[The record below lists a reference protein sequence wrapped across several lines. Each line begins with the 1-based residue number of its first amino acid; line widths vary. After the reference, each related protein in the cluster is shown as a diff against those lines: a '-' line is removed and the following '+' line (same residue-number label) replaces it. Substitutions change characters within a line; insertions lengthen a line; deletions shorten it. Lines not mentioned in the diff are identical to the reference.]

1 MGEAKMNKATAD
13 EARATAEGD
22 LAATSK
28 ELANDKKNL
37 ADLSADCQ
45 SKAADWAE
53 SQASRKA
60 ELQALVDAKNIIAE
74 KTGGAAA
81 QAYGLVQTGA
91 KAASTRDASDQVV
104 SMLQA
109 LQAK

>member
-1 MGEAKMNKATAD
+1 MAAAD
-13 EARATAEGD
+13 EAKAAAEGD

-45 SKAADWAE
+45 QKAADWAE

-60 ELQALVDAKNIIAE
+60 ELQALVDAKRIIEE
-74 KTGGAAA
+74 KTGGAAS
-81 QAYGLVQTGA
+81 QAYGFAQTQA
-91 KAASTRDASDQVV
+91 MSRSTAEAVDQVV
-104 SMLQA
+104 
-109 LQAK
+109 AKLKKVQQKSGDE